1 MNDTTAGNEGGMGRS
16 CHESPPLVDR
26 KSRAVVDCS
35 PTITQS
41 ELPDEASICAALG
54 RGMSVGEG
62 EAAVAVGAAVVAAGV
77 GVGLATARLGLAVAL
92 GPAEH
97 ATASAA
103 SAQTANRRMA
113 AVSSATLD
121 GASEFAR
128 TTATSPRTARAY
140 AGATSRT
147 GTGAL
152 VAARTARSMTTSPE
166 TMRPIAKTMTVC
178 AGNVVSRAEAAN
190 GAMVPRMPINE

>member
-54 RGMSVGEG
+54 RGMGVGER

-77 GVGLATARLGLAVAL
+77 GVGLATARLGLAVTL

-103 SAQTANRRMA
+103 STQTANRRMA

-128 TTATSPRTARAY
+128 TTATS
-140 AGATSRT
+140 SRT
-147 GTGAL
+147 RADLGGRDLEDGDRRARGGAD
-152 VAARTARSMTTSPE
+152 
-166 TMRPIAKTMTVC
+166 
-178 AGNVVSRAEAAN
+178 RAVHHDEPRHHEAH
-190 GAMVPRMPINE
+190 RE